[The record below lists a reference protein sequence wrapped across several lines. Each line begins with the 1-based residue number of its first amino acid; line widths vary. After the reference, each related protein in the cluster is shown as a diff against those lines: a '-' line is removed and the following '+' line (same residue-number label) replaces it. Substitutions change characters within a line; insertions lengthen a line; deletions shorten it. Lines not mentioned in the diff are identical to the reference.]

1 MQARALPD
9 MMPSMSPGLKLASG
23 MCDISFENNVEMDL
37 SSIDLNLLRI
47 LHRLLQER
55 HVSRA
60 AQDLGLSQ
68 PAVSNALRRLRV
80 QLGDDLLVRSA
91 AGMQPTPLA
100 QRLAGPIA
108 QALELLDDALRAQAP
123 FDPADSVRQFT
134 LAMSDVGELYFL
146 PVLMRALAQ
155 LAPGVTL
162 RTTALDSPGLGPSL
176 STGEIDLALGS
187 LPRLQGGFYQQSLFR
202 QGYLCLMRNGHP
214 MAEGPLTRAAFLACE
229 HVRVE
234 APGTGHGRVDSE
246 FERRGIRRRI
256 RLSVPNYVALGHVLA
271 STDLIATV
279 PERFAERV
287 CAALALRTHP
297 LPVRIASGVIRQFW
311 HQRSHRDSGHEWLRR
326 QVSSLFA
333 DSATRA

>member
-9 MMPSMSPGLKLASG
+9 MMPSMSPCLKLASG

-108 QALELLDDALRAQAP
+108 QALELLDDALAEPQA
-123 FDPADSVRQFT
+123 V
-134 LAMSDVGELYFL
+134 Y
-146 PVLMRALAQ
+146 
-155 LAPGVTL
+155 
-162 RTTALDSPGLGPSL
+162 
-176 STGEIDLALGS
+176 
-187 LPRLQGGFYQQSLFR
+187 
-202 QGYLCLMRNGHP
+202 
-214 MAEGPLTRAAFLACE
+214 
-229 HVRVE
+229 
-234 APGTGHGRVDSE
+234 
-246 FERRGIRRRI
+246 ERG
-256 RLSVPNYVALGHVLA
+256 
-271 STDLIATV
+271 
-279 PERFAERV
+279 
-287 CAALALRTHP
+287 
-297 LPVRIASGVIRQFW
+297 
-311 HQRSHRDSGHEWLRR
+311 
-326 QVSSLFA
+326 
-333 DSATRA
+333 